1 MQKKTKC
8 SVLVGTLDS
17 VLGREG
23 KSSSISNNTQ
33 DEEPLIVLGVLRICE
48 VSLGR
53 GGMRQTSWPIR
64 CRLQDVA
71 VPSRACTTPLLN
83 STTTGPGRTD
93 VFLAVQRTR
102 CVPWS
107 AVTHSLVPECRAMPA
122 SVGDGKQQQQVWAE
136 V

>member
-1 MQKKTKC
+1 MQKKLG
-8 SVLVGTLDS
+8 VLGLVGTLDS

-33 DEEPLIVLGVLRICE
+33 AEEPLIVLGVLRICE

-71 VPSRACTTPLLN
+71 VPSRACTTPSY
-83 STTTGPGRTD
+83 STLPAQVLVGRTCSWLYKEL
-93 VFLAVQRTR
+93 VVYLG
-102 CVPWS
+102 
-107 AVTHSLVPECRAMPA
+107 LVPECRAMPA
-122 SVGDGKQQQQVWAE
+122 SVGDGKQQQVWAE